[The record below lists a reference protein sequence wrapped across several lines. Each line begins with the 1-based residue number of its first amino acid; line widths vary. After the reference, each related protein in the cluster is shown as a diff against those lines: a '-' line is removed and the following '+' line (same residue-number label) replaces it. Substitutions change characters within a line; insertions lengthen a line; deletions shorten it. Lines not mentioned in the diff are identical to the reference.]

1 MKKIN
6 HLLLLFICVFAI
18 SSCRE
23 DDPIAPA
30 VVLEPT
36 VIANAIST
44 NTTLSSDRVWIL
56 RGETHVQ
63 SGAILTIQAGTIIKS
78 DVSQKGA
85 LVIDKGGRIEAV
97 GTATSPIIF
106 TSGVAAG
113 SRAPGDWAGI
123 TIIGRAPTNR
133 ATVGIVEGG
142 VRGEYGLDNMP
153 TDNSGTLKYVR
164 IEYAGIAVAQGS
176 EVNALSCYAVGSGTT
191 LDHIQISYAKD
202 DAYEFF
208 GGTVN
213 GKYLISYGTSDDDF
227 DFDNGFTGKIQF
239 GVVLRRPELVDPT
252 DQGNGVECDN
262 ESSIPAAGPSLPIT
276 RPVLSNFT
284 FLGSNGA
291 SNEAPQHH
299 FANRF
304 RRATQFV
311 VVNSVYGGFK
321 EAGVSM
327 ESEQTV
333 SAYVAGNSIF
343 KNNAVTAMKQP
354 YLTNSTTLNT
364 AAFQAKAEKE
374 GNVTL
379 ANSAALLLNSPFNLT
394 APNFSPLTGSPAT
407 QGTYVAADNSG
418 FFTTTTFRGAF
429 ASNDTWA
436 NSWTNFNPGNTNY

>member
-6 HLLLLFICVFAI
+6 YLLMLLSVVFVL
-18 SSCRE
+18 SSCNNGDE
-23 DDPIAPA
+23 NIVVPI
-30 VVLEPT
+30 LEPE
-36 VIANAIST
+36 VIANNVST
-44 NTTLSSDRVWIL
+44 NTTLTSDRVWIL

-63 SGAILTIQAGTIIKS
+63 SGAVLTIQAGTIIKS

-85 LVIDKGGRIEAV
+85 LIIDKGARIEAV
-97 GTATSPIIF
+97 GTAASPIIF

-142 VRGEYGLDNMP
+142 VSGQFGLDNIP

-176 EVNALSCYAVGSGTT
+176 EVNALSLYAVGSGTT

-227 DFDNGFTGKIQF
+227 DFDNGYTGKIQF

-262 ESSIPAAGPSLPIT
+262 ESSVPTAGPSTPLT

-291 SNEAPQHH
+291 SNEAAQQH

-311 VVNSVYGGFK
+311 VVNSLYGGFK

-333 SAYVAGNSIF
+333 SAYVAGTSIF

-354 YLTNSTTLNT
+354 YLTNSATLNS
-364 AAFQAKAEKE
+364 AAFQVKAETE

-379 ANSAALLLNSPFNLT
+379 ANSAALLLSNPFNLS
-394 APNFSPLTGSPAT
+394 APNFSPQTASPALL
-407 QGTYVAADNSG
+407 GTYVAADNSG
-418 FFTTTTFRGAF
+418 FFTATTYRGAF
-429 ASNDTWA
+429 AANDTWT
-436 NSWTNFNPGNTNY
+436 NTWTNFNPNSSTY